1 MVENREGSDLHSNKT
16 VHLVDKEKARE
27 GEDWR

>member
-1 MVENREGSDLHSNKT
+1 MAENGEVSDLRSNKT
-16 VHLVDKEKARE
+16 VHLVDKEKARD